1 VSNNNSNDHTQQVI
15 EEWREVLRL
24 KVVTQSTNIGGTLNI
39 IEVSKEAT
47 GRWIQIIG
55 DDDELIPEAFN
66 NLLNLLRSS
75 SSETWVLVGI
85 ANKNGDEV
93 LLGNLLKG
101 SYSTS
106 LFRKKI
112 LQTGMYRYGFI
123 GMHVIPS
130 SWLPTYHNL
139 SAQAAQ
145 TWPHLALLLRYVG
158 SNEAVMVSTNPV
170 VKQAT
175 GSSVLFWKA
184 GDWGRVN
191 LRKINIIS
199 AAGKESDAMRWFY
212 HLLVLREFYSIRN
225 IKELVLWKTLEP
237 SDFNRTAIVEY
248 TSRYLLLGG
257 FAIFA
262 TLHYV
267 LFLLVWGAP
276 TQVLRFVLRRLGRGG
291 LISEY
296 MRLKETMARFDGIAR
311 GL

>member
-1 VSNNNSNDHTQQVI
+1 
-15 EEWREVLRL
+15 
-24 KVVTQSTNIGGTLNI
+24 
-39 IEVSKEAT
+39 
-47 GRWIQIIG
+47 
-55 DDDELIPEAFN
+55 
-66 NLLNLLRSS
+66 
-75 SSETWVLVGI
+75 VLVGI

-145 TWPHLALLLRYVG
+145 TWPHLALLLRYIG
-158 SNEAVMVSTNPV
+158 SNKAVMVLTNPV
-170 VKQAT
+170 VRQAT
-175 GSSVLFWKA
+175 GSSALFWKA

-191 LRKINIIS
+191 LRKINVIL
-199 AAGKESDAMRWFY
+199 AAGKESDSMRWFY
-212 HLLVLREFYSIRN
+212 DLLVLREFYSIRN

-248 TSRYLLLGG
+248 SSRYLLLGV

-262 TLHYV
+262 TLHCV

-276 TQVLRFVLRRLGRGG
+276 SQILQFVLRRLGRGA

-296 MRLKETMARFDGIAR
+296 MRLKETMARFDGTAR